1 MARQVLEKLIDD
13 LDGSPANETI
23 HFGLDTK
30 RYEIDLNAKNA
41 ASLRKLLG
49 PYITVARNDG
59 KAAKSASRNGARPA
73 MVKRDV
79 DVDVAEVRQ
88 WARKRKIKVPQRGR
102 LSSAIIE
109 QYKQANGR

>member
-23 HFGLDTK
+23 HFGLDTT

-79 DVDVAEVRQ
+79 DVAEVRQ